1 MSFEKIK
8 GETFLFYGR
17 PKIGKSSLAAK
28 FPNPC
33 FIATEPGLKYVNV
46 DEKSKKHVNNWQEFC
61 SVVNDLNTKSHGYQ
75 TYVVDTLDELWN
87 FACDYLCNREEKD
100 HVSDIGT
107 MGKGWSMARDIMKN
121 EMSKLYHN
129 DKTTVFIAH
138 ATMKEIGPK
147 DAKYTFV
154 TMNMP
159 GKAIEAVTA
168 RMDHLLY
175 IASDKEGN
183 RRIITQGTKNYEAG
197 SRNGNLASKGSIEL
211 DFNKLMEAM

>member
-8 GETFLFYGR
+8 GETFLLYGR
-17 PKIGKSSLAAK
+17 PKIGKSTLASQ

-46 DEKSKKHVNNWQEFC
+46 DEKAKKYVNNWTEFC
-61 SVVNDLNTKSHGYQ
+61 QVVSDLNSKPHSYQ
-75 TYVVDTLDELWN
+75 TYIVDTLDELWN
-87 FACDYLCNREEKD
+87 YVCDYLCTREDKD
-100 HVSDIGT
+100 HISDIGT
-107 MGKGWSMARDIMKN
+107 MGKGWSMARDVMKN
-121 EMSKLYHN
+121 EMSKLYHK
-129 DKTTVFIAH
+129 DKTTVLIGH
-138 ATMKEIGPK
+138 ATMKEVGPK
-147 DAKYTFV
+147 DGKYTFV
-154 TMNMP
+154 TLNMP